1 MILHVVVAIAIGLVI
16 LWLGIKALRV
26 ASAGGRVPE
35 KPEVEDVDELDVYFV
50 CANCGTEFRV
60 CGLSGILRR
69 KDLEIV
75 SQDMGRHVAAT
86 VIDEK
91 AGHIFA

>member
-1 MILHVVVAIAIGLVI
+1 MILHVVVAVVIGLVI

-35 KPEVEDVDELDVYFV
+35 RPEVEDVDELDVYFV

-60 CGLSGILRR
+60 TRLGEAQVPRHCGEKMEVVRR
-69 KDLEIV
+69 PRSEGADP
-75 SQDMGRHVAAT
+75 SMN
-86 VIDEK
+86 
-91 AGHIFA
+91 

>member
-60 CGLSGILRR
+60 TRLGEAQVPRHCGEKMEVVRR
-69 KDLEIV
+69 SRSEGPDPTLN
-75 SQDMGRHVAAT
+75 
-86 VIDEK
+86 
-91 AGHIFA
+91 